1 MPKLWEHTIAA
12 HRSAV
17 HEAILDA
24 AAALVGERGL
34 TGVSMAELAQRAG
47 VGRATLY
54 KYYGDVDAVLSAW
67 HRRQVTAHL
76 QQLEDVWERTHRIDD
91 VLETYAF
98 IRHEHPPTAAPS
110 LHREQHVDHA
120 RDHLIDFVAERL
132 GDVRS
137 DVPKKEL
144 AAYAV
149 HALDAAGA
157 VPSKAAVRR
166 LVAVTLSGLR
176 DESAR

>member
-1 MPKLWEHTIAA
+1 MPKLWEHTIAS

-17 HEAILDA
+17 QEAILA
-24 AAALVGERGL
+24 AAAELVGERGVPGL
-34 TGVSMAELAQRAG
+34 TMAELAQRAG

-54 KYYGDVDAVLSAW
+54 KYFGDVDAVLSAW
-67 HRRQVTAHL
+67 HQHQVATHL
-76 QQLEDVWERTHRIDD
+76 QQLEAVWERTHRIDD

-110 LHREQHVDHA
+110 LHRQEHVDHA
-120 RDHLIDFVAERL
+120 RDHLIGFVAERL

-137 DVPKKEL
+137 DVPRKEL

-176 DESAR
+176 GEPAR

>member
-1 MPKLWEHTIAA
+1 MPKLWEHTIAS

-17 HEAILDA
+17 QEAILDA
-24 AAALVGERGL
+24 AAALVDERGL
-34 TGVSMAELAQRAG
+34 TGVSMAEIAQRAG

-54 KYYGDVDAVLSAW
+54 KYFGDVDAVLTGW
-67 HRRQVTAHL
+67 HRRQVAAHL
-76 QQLEDVWERTHRIDD
+76 RQLEDVWERTHRIDD

-120 RDHLIDFVAERL
+120 RRHLIDFVAERL
-132 GDVRS
+132 GDVRT
-137 DVPKKEL
+137 DVPAKEL

-157 VPSKAAVRR
+157 VPSRAAVRR
-166 LVAVTLSGLR
+166 LVAVTLTGLR
-176 DESAR
+176 NEPSR

>member
-1 MPKLWEHTIAA
+1 MPKLWEHTIAS

-17 HEAILDA
+17 QEAILDA
-24 AAALVGERGL
+24 AAVLVAEGGPA
-34 TGVSMAELAQRAG
+34 GVSMAEIAQRAG

-54 KYYGDVDAVLSAW
+54 KYFGDVDAVLSGW
-67 HRRQVTAHL
+67 HQRQVTAHL
-76 QQLEDVWERTHRIDD
+76 RQLEEVWERTKRIDD
-91 VLETYAF
+91 VLEAYAF
-98 IRHEHPPTAAPS
+98 ICHEHPPTAAPS

-120 RDHLIDFVAERL
+120 RSHLIDFVAERL
-132 GDVRS
+132 GDVRT

-149 HALDAAGA
+149 HALGAAGA

-176 DESAR
+176 DEPPR